1 MVAARANVYTL
12 FEDMAQPDTQ
22 LQYHDAPHSTPLD
35 ATAAEYIPSSQHEQM
50 HESTAAAKDEQALE
64 QSDINQHD
72 IANSAAKIMQ
82 NWNKLVIDQ
91 QKRCSLPP
99 REVTPFDGSPL
110 ESAPFWRSFQRCIE
124 DKTES
129 SKDRL
134 YYLEQFTKGQPN
146 ELVRSCMLM
155 DADEGYEE
163 AKRLLKRKYGKDYK
177 IASAYMTKAA
187 NWRQIEA
194 NNGRAMNSYAVFLRS
209 CSNTM
214 KTLESMKEMDHPK
227 NIKTLVEKLPEKFI
241 DRWRRVVFNKQ
252 EKEGKT

>member
-1 MVAARANVYTL
+1 MVAARANVYAL

-22 LQYHDAPHSTPLD
+22 LQYHDEPHSTPLD

-50 HESTAAAKDEQALE
+50 HESTAAAAKDEQALE

-72 IANSAAKIMQ
+72 IAHSAAKIMQ
-82 NWNKLVIDQ
+82 NWKKLVIDQ
-91 QKRCSLPP
+91 QKRFSLPP

-163 AKRLLKRKYGKDYK
+163 AKRLLKRKYGKDQR
-177 IASAYMTKAA
+177 T
-187 NWRQIEA
+187 
-194 NNGRAMNSYAVFLRS
+194 
-209 CSNTM
+209 
-214 KTLESMKEMDHPK
+214 
-227 NIKTLVEKLPEKFI
+227 
-241 DRWRRVVFNKQ
+241 
-252 EKEGKT
+252 